1 MNRIT
6 RRPVLV
12 SRGISASARLEQL
25 LIDATNDLM
34 AGKTVVTMVR
44 GKKELYTL
52 DNVRQHLYGNVDDC
66 EQHDK
71 LLDQLMI
78 ATTDELPEIRSEL
91 QKIMARS
98 AQEFVDSKA
107 AEIFQS
113 DAEERDAEYGDYL
126 HEQMI
131 NLISLKPYVFGLN
144 SE

>member
-1 MNRIT
+1 M
-6 RRPVLV
+6 VLN
-12 SRGISASARLEQL
+12 STAIACASVYDNVMTGAARQL
-25 LIDATNDLM
+25 LT
-34 AGKTVVTMVR
+34 
-44 GKKELYTL
+44 
-52 DNVRQHLYGNVDDC
+52 
-66 EQHDK
+66 
-71 LLDQLMI
+71 LMI

-131 NLISLKPYVFGLN
+131 NDQELHHL
-144 SE
+144 